1 MPNGYGAKACL
12 CLLGLNDNWQYS
24 ATMIRDRPNQ
34 PPVTGNQREP
44 MERVRLGVTGLAAV
58 LLLVLLA
65 TAIASGVRRSA
76 NATDA
81 ALPATT
87 GAPNAAIERTEPLAQ
102 LGVAPPAEDKTAP
115 PPVKP
120 TR

>member
-1 MPNGYGAKACL
+1 MA
-12 CLLGLNDNWQYS
+12 
-24 ATMIRDRPNQ
+24 MIRDRPNMA
-34 PPVTGNQREP
+34 PHTGNKREP

-81 ALPATT
+81 VLPAVAA
-87 GAPNAAIERTEPLAQ
+87 APNAVAERTEPLAQ
-102 LGVAPPAEDKTAP
+102 LGVTPPAEDKNAP